1 MKTIKLMFD
10 YKSLPIWYEDDSKKD
25 FVYSNDFPDG
35 EEIDKH
41 LRDLADKLSN
51 EYDSQYLDNEIT
63 FEYVGLK
70 QLKIK
75 IIS

>member
-35 EEIDKH
+35 G
-41 LRDLADKLSN
+41 RD
-51 EYDSQYLDNEIT
+51 
-63 FEYVGLK
+63 
-70 QLKIK
+70 
-75 IIS
+75 